1 MNFGHSK
8 TISNIRIGWLSLVMK
23 SLFLRLW
30 MNLQIFHRIQE
41 ITQVVDLVKGDEASY
56 ADVR

>member
-8 TISNIRIGWLSLVMK
+8 TISNIRIGRLSLVMK
-23 SLFLRLW
+23 SSFLRLW
-30 MNLQIFHRIQE
+30 MNPQIFHKIQE